1 MFGQG
6 YALGSLV
13 TFLGLLAAKK
23 FKEICEYEDM

>member
-6 YALGSLV
+6 YALGSLI
-13 TFLGLLAAKK
+13 TFIGLLAAKK